1 MTKKPIT
8 LFPHTY
14 TTKRDLERILIH
26 FAPLTIY
33 QPWFM
38 EGPIPGAEPAD
49 VSLVRVQNPPEGLR
63 PDENFVRLLSEYQ
76 LWMSQNRD
84 KGYATFLRA
93 TSEKV
98 PSEDTPWEIRQ
109 MLRQMG
115 RDSHDL
121 SQENTLKWHLTL
133 HLARQLEE
141 NRTGVQE
148 MLERLKRQDSPLAG
162 AIEDGAS
169 SKSLVQDLPSEETY
183 PFVEKHHIRQVLE
196 AWFGLFGGYLAD
208 HETLLTLSRPVM
220 DYVTE
225 MFEDRDL
232 TLSRDSG
239 KLTPKESDSG
249 QVEVIS
255 KDLPALSENKNDRKN
270 PILSHLSGKTIIL
283 LREQGIG

>member
-14 TTKRDLERILIH
+14 TTKRDLERILTH

-38 EGPIPGAEPAD
+38 EGPIPGAEMAD

-115 RDSHDL
+115 QDSHDL

-141 NRTGVQE
+141 NRTGAQE

-196 AWFGLFGGYLAD
+196 AWFGLFGGYPAD

-239 KLTPKESDSG
+239 KLTPKESDSV

-255 KDLPALSENKNDRKN
+255 KDLPGLSDNKNERKN
-270 PILSHLSGKTIIL
+270 PILSHLSGKTIVFL
-283 LREQGIG
+283 AGQGIG